1 MLGVRMR
8 EIRINR
14 IQRVAALGFIAM
26 VGLAA
31 TSGAASTPARDTKS
45 NAPPPVKRIAR
56 ELASGGAKR
65 VIVFTSA
72 GNKRYVA
79 TAGSRRPK
87 ADQRFRV
94 GSVTKTFTATIVLQ
108 LVDEGRLRLDS
119 TLEDHVPGVIPRGA
133 EITIR
138 RLLIHTSGL
147 PSYPSADYYSWLS
160 GEGTSR
166 ASTRPI
172 DTLRFAGSRPLE
184 FEPGSQWGY
193 SNTNYVALGLVIE
206 GVTGRSYAE
215 ELEARILDP
224 LGLGRTEL
232 PTKPRLP
239 DLNDPGEYPAIPWQP
254 EPSSRMRATCPAFTP
269 RSSLVESSPAPPWRG

>member
-1 MLGVRMR
+1 M
-8 EIRINR
+8 
-14 IQRVAALGFIAM
+14 
-26 VGLAA
+26 
-31 TSGAASTPARDTKS
+31 
-45 NAPPPVKRIAR
+45 
-56 ELASGGAKR
+56 
-65 VIVFTSA
+65 IVFTSA

-79 TAGSRRPK
+79 TAGTRRPK

-138 RLLIHTSGL
+138 RLLIHNSGL

-206 GVTGRSYAE
+206 AVTGRSYAE

-239 DLNDPGEYPAIPWQP
+239 DLKDPGEYPAIPWAAGAIVSNARNLSRFYSALLSGRIL
-254 EPSSRMRATCPAFTP
+254 SSASLARMKKTVAAGPGTRGSRDLLDPCSVRT
-269 RSSLVESSPAPPWRG
+269 LVGP